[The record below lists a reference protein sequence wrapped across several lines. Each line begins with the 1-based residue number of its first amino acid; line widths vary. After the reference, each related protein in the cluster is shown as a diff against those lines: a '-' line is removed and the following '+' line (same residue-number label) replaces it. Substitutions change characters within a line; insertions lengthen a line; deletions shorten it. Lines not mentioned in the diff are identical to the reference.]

1 MLKCSL
7 NLEIFTPCH
16 AFKEARRA
24 RKCTESVEC
33 FERVD
38 HKYVLDALHPCAIK
52 HTRNQ
57 NTHIMITLENM
68 ILRKSPQTVLQ
79 RLSHPHVKRTAK
91 ALRRKANDRACE
103 QIAGQ
108 SGGCEIKGILQR
120 SRAARRP
127 LEDKSHRPCGADD
140 QFEHSAIV

>member
-7 NLEIFTPCH
+7 NLEICKPCH

-68 ILRKSPQTVLQ
+68 ILRKSPQTVSQ

-91 ALRRKANDRACE
+91 ALRRKPMTGRASRLQDSPADARLRGFYRDQE
-103 QIAGQ
+103 PLAG
-108 SGGCEIKGILQR
+108 R
-120 SRAARRP
+120 SKTRVTGLAAPMIRSSTAR
-127 LEDKSHRPCGADD
+127 
-140 QFEHSAIV
+140 